1 MDTVGTDAA
10 AASINERR
18 FAQSTSPKV
27 SVKSQD
33 SLFLITYSNMQQTVV
48 QASLADRYPSLK
60 KLNIL
65 LYIDIPTID
74 YYNDEMTH
82 NKLSRLNKR
91 FKLHRLRNSIAQS
104 FPTHLLRR

>member
-33 SLFLITYSNMQQTVV
+33 SLFLITYSKMQQTVV
-48 QASLADRYPSLK
+48 QASLADRY
-60 KLNIL
+60 
-65 LYIDIPTID
+65 
-74 YYNDEMTH
+74 
-82 NKLSRLNKR
+82 
-91 FKLHRLRNSIAQS
+91 S
-104 FPTHLLRR
+104 FAEEA